1 MVRMGEESAVA
12 LVAAESWADDAR
24 TRDRGATHS
33 AGAGP
38 PSDEDRARLSHGN
51 VLLALARRSLPHV
64 LEATVAPAIISYV
77 LLLTVGA
84 GAAMVAVLAWTYF
97 AVGRRLVR
105 GREIPAILLLAT
117 VGLTVR
123 TIIGVASGSTFAY
136 FVQPVA
142 TTVVLAALFAGSV
155 VIGRPVIARVAS
167 DFCHLAPE
175 VASRPRIVRL
185 FQGLTLLWAGVHI
198 VTATTTFGMLISM
211 QPATY
216 VALKTVTCL
225 AITVAAI
232 VLTVSCSIRTA
243 RSENLVL
250 APVRV

>member
-1 MVRMGEESAVA
+1 MGARSAVS
-12 LVAAESWADDAR
+12 LVAWDHAAPEHESPTA
-24 TRDRGATHS
+24 
-33 AGAGP
+33 
-38 PSDEDRARLSHGN
+38 EDRARLSHGH
-51 VLLALARRSLPHV
+51 VLVALGRQSLPHV
-64 LEATVAPAIISYV
+64 LEATLVPAIISYV
-77 LLLTVGA
+77 LLLTVSP
-84 GAAMVAVLAWTYF
+84 GAAMIAVLAWTYF

-155 VIGRPVIARVAS
+155 VIGRPVIARVVS
-167 DFCHLAPE
+167 DFCQLAPE

-198 VTATTTFGMLISM
+198 VTAATTFGMLISM

-225 AITVAAI
+225 AITIGAI
-232 VLTVSCSIRTA
+232 VLTVSCSIRCA

-250 APVRV
+250 APVPV

>member
-1 MVRMGEESAVA
+1 MGERSAVS
-12 LVAAESWADDAR
+12 LVPSENWAGEQSQPSAE
-24 TRDRGATHS
+24 DRG
-33 AGAGP
+33 
-38 PSDEDRARLSHGN
+38 RLSHGN

-64 LEATVAPAIISYV
+64 LEATLVPAIISYV

-84 GAAMVAVLAWTYF
+84 GAAMLAVLAWTYF

-105 GREIPAILLLAT
+105 GREIPAILMLAT

-155 VIGRPVIARVAS
+155 AIGRPVIARVAS
-167 DFCHLAPE
+167 DFCQLAPE
-175 VASRPRIVRL
+175 VACRPRIVRL

-198 VTATTTFGMLISM
+198 VTAATTFGMLVSM
-211 QPATY
+211 QPANY

-250 APVRV
+250 APVAAVAPVARAAN